1 MEEKKS
7 IKSKIGTIITTCSVI
22 YLLMRYTGLGE
33 QILRLIG
40 EMK

>member
-7 IKSKIGTIITTCSVI
+7 TNSKIGTIITICSAI
-22 YLLMRYTGLGE
+22 YLLMRFTGLGE